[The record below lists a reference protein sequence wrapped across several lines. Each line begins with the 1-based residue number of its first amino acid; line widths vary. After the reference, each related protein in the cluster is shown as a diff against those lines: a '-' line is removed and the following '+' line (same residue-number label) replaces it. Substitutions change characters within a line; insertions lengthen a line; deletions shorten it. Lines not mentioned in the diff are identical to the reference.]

1 MGDAAKPRADSEA
14 AWGSEGV
21 LIFAEASWRRRRPL
35 LRKGQLI
42 GSGCFDSA
50 AKGGFP
56 PLIDG

>member
-42 GSGCFDSA
+42 GSSCFD
-50 AKGGFP
+50 
-56 PLIDG
+56 